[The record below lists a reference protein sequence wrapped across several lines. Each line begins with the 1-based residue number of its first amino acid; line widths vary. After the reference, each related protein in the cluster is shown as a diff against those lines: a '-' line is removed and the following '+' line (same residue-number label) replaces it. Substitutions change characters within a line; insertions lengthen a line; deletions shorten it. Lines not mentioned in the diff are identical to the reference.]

1 MSSGLTSPYL
11 LPYPIQTDQ
20 VDVASDI
27 QALAEAVD
35 NQLYLKATINSPTFT
50 GLPQSTTAGVDTDT
64 TQIATTAYVIN
75 QGYLKS
81 SDASSTYAPIASPAL
96 TGNPTA
102 PTQSPGNSSTR
113 VATTAFVSTALSNFQ
128 TLPAQ
133 SYPTTSGQALFSD
146 GADAFWANIEIK
158 DVTGLETIVDDLP
171 TTYAPFNV
179 SIVEKTANHNIDLT
193 DPGKQIEMNV
203 SSANTITVLKD
214 LAVPLG
220 TVIVVVQTGTGQTTI
235 VPATDVTINATPGLK
250 LRTRWSV
257 ATLTKR
263 GTNLWLAAGDLVA

>member
-1 MSSGLTSPYL
+1 MASGLTSTYL
-11 LPYPIQTDQ
+11 LPYPLQTDA
-20 VDVASDI
+20 VDVASDV

-35 NQLYLKATINSPTFT
+35 DQLFLKAPLVSPTFT
-50 GLPQSTTAGVDTDT
+50 GTPQSTTADPDTDT
-64 TQIATTAYVIN
+64 NQIATTSYVIN
-75 QGYLKS
+75 QGYLKL
-81 SDASSTYAPIASPAL
+81 SDASSTYAPLASPAL

-113 VATTAFVSTALSNFQ
+113 IATTAFVSTALSNFQ

-133 SYPTTSGQALFSD
+133 SYPTTNGQVLFSD
-146 GADAFWANIEIK
+146 GTDSLWANIEIK
-158 DVTGLETIVDDLP
+158 DVTGLETIVDNLP
-171 TTYAPFNV
+171 TTYAPL
-179 SIVEKTANHNIDLT
+179 SISIKEQTSNYNIDTT

-214 LAVPLG
+214 LNVPLG

-263 GTNLWLAAGDLVA
+263 GTNLWLAAGDLIA